1 MWIRSYAVQAAS
13 LITCAALGACMGSGG
28 DFTGVTPAT
37 GGLGEST
44 QGSTVGDSGGASGAG
59 GTVGAGG
66 TSAGGANDSNS
77 SLPSTGSG
85 GNAMTGN
92 NTTSPTDAAAVSPG
106 AAARGAT
113 LPFWEY
119 EAEAA
124 TTTGT
129 ILPQSRKFGDIAN
142 EASGRSAVRLGKTG
156 DYVQF
161 KLEHPANSIVV
172 RYVMPDAPGGGGAQA
187 TLGLYLGAKRVN
199 LNLTSRYS
207 WTYGDQDAQNLGS
220 ESPGAGQPHH
230 YFDEVHAM
238 FDTLPAGTT
247 IKLQKDSQDSADYY
261 VVDLV
266 DFELVAAPLIQPAGS
281 LSVLDF
287 GAIPDDGKDDSAA
300 LQAAFDAG
308 RTQKKVVWI
317 PKGVFNAPAY
327 DGKGN
332 RTQKFNV
339 SENTIQGA
347 GMWHTTL
354 TGFAAMFQ
362 VSGNNNKFSDF
373 ALFGDVTYRDDGM
386 GWQGFDGPAGT
397 GSSMTN
403 VWIEHVTAGWW
414 VGKGAFVGQVNAPL
428 TDGLKVT
435 GVRMRNLHADGINLA
450 NATANSV
457 VSQSHFRNT
466 GDDSMATW
474 SFSGDGSLPCKKN
487 TFKFNTVQAPWR
499 ATCMAIYGGE
509 DITFTDNICYDTSN
523 YPGLLVSTTFSA
535 LPFGGAN
542 LMARNSLIRAGGPH
556 YGQEFGA
563 LRLFA
568 DSKPVTAVTISDTLI
583 DASTYSGLHFGG
595 GQNMSNVVI
604 DKLSIKNSG
613 TQGIWVTSEAQ
624 GGATLSNVT
633 IEGGATAYKNDAPG
647 FMITKGAGNV
657 GF

>member
-1 MWIRSYAVQAAS
+1 MAAC
-13 LITCAALGACMGSGG
+13 LTSGG
-28 DFTGVTPAT
+28 DFTGVTANT
-37 GGLGEST
+37 GN
-44 QGSTVGDSGGASGAG
+44 GADGGAG
-59 GTVGAGG
+59 GTAADPCGTGG
-66 TSAGGANDSNS
+66 SGGGD
-77 SLPSTGSG
+77 TTVGSG
-85 GNAMTGN
+85 GNTGVGGSGNDTTSVPGTGGDVSTGN
-92 NTTSPTDAAAVSPG
+92 NTTSPNDVAAVSPG

-124 TTTGT
+124 ATNGT
-129 ILPQSRKFGDIAN
+129 VLPPSRKFGDIAN
-142 EASGRSAVRLGKTG
+142 EASGRSAVKLGKTG

-161 KLEHPANSIVV
+161 KLERPANSIVV
-172 RYVMPDAPGGGGAQA
+172 RYVIPDAPGGGGMQA
-187 TLGLYLGAKRVN
+187 TLGLYLGTKRVN
-199 LNLTSRYS
+199 LGLTSRYS
-207 WTYGDQDAQNLGS
+207 WTYGDQDAQNQGS

-230 YFDEVHAM
+230 YFDEARLL

-247 IKLQKDSQDSADYY
+247 IKLQKDSQDTAEYY

-266 DFELVAAPLIQPAGS
+266 DFELVAAPLTQPAGS

-308 RTQKKVVWI
+308 RAQKKVVWI
-317 PKGVFNAPAY
+317 PKGVFNAPSY

-339 SENTIQGA
+339 SETTIQGA

-362 VSGNNNKFSDF
+362 VSGNNNKFADF
-373 ALFGDVTYRDDGM
+373 SLLGDVTYRDDGM

-403 VWIEHVTAGWW
+403 VWIEHVVAGWW
-414 VGKGAFVGQVNAPL
+414 VGKGAFVGQVSAPL

-435 GVRMRNLHADGINLA
+435 GVRMRNLYADGINLA
-450 NATANSV
+450 NATANSTV
-457 VSQSHFRNT
+457 TQSHFRNT
-466 GDDSMATW
+466 GDDAMATW
-474 SFSGDGSLPCKKN
+474 SFSGDGTLPCKKN

-499 ATCMAIYGGE
+499 ANCMAIYGGE
-509 DITFTDNICYDTSN
+509 DITFTDNLCYDTSN

-542 LMARNSLIRAGGPH
+542 TMARNSLIRAGGPH

-568 DSKPVTAVTISDTLI
+568 DSKPVNNVTISDTLI
-583 DASTYSGLHFGG
+583 DSSTYSGLHFGG
-595 GQNMSNVVI
+595 GQAMSAVVI
-604 DKLSIKNSG
+604 DKLTIKDSG
-613 TQGIWVTSEAQ
+613 TQGIWITSEAQ

-633 IEGGATAYKNDAPG
+633 VQGSGTAFKNDASG
-647 FMITKGAGNV
+647 FTITKGSGNV